1 MPPTT
6 AKYPLVH
13 YHGHTVHEDGQ
24 HSVTLSV
31 RAVRYEYFLTPD
43 QCNTV
48 EYLCRNVSARKALNF
63 AKSRASR
70 ILRTDAIAA
79 TITS

>member
-1 MPPTT
+1 MPQ
-6 AKYPLVH
+6 YPLVH

-24 HSVTLSV
+24 RSVTLSV
-31 RAVRYEYFLTPD
+31 RGVRYEYFLTPD

-48 EYLCRNVSARKALNF
+48 EFLCRNISARNALNF
-63 AKSRASR
+63 AKSRATR
-70 ILRTDAIAA
+70 ILRMPATAA